1 MGGDILALFGVVL
14 AAAVAELLIPSQ
26 EGGTRQAMHLLTALV
41 VLILLLRP
49 FLSFLGSA
57 EELWQGD
64 ISWTESGQDTE
75 DFENILADAVAKRSA
90 EELKK
95 GLYVL
100 LLEEYD
106 VAAQDCEI
114 RVALND
120 TGELVS
126 ISVFLSGKALARDP
140 EVIERDLYERFAC
153 VVEVR

>member
-64 ISWTESGQDTE
+64 ISWTERGQDTE

-95 GLYVL
+95 GLYAL

-106 VAAQDCEI
+106 VATQDCEI

-126 ISVFLSGKALARDP
+126 ISVFLSGKALATDP